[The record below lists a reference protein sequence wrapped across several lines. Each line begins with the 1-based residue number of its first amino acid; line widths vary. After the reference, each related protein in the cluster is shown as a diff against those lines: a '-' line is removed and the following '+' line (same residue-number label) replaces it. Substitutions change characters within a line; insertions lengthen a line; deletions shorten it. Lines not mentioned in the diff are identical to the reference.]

1 MFPFVFHCVSLKV
14 LFLPLEMFHE
24 EKGNK
29 AYIISSLHY
38 YFDLLLP
45 ASVKFEFTLKE
56 NI

>member
-24 EKGNK
+24 EKRNK